1 MCVVAVKYL
10 DKYGWVGAKN
20 RDRNYIVG
28 IDIVRSNRGGIQRM
42 YIDDNTT
49 RWTEGINEY
58 GLGILSASLTVKEDE
73 KEGGKVASSGLKPGE
88 RNPIVSPDGLAI
100 RRALLLKDP
109 KKAAQSLIDSK
120 LAGATYIFNRDT
132 CYLLE
137 GGFNI
142 RKNKDSTENPRKY
155 VYVLKEI
162 SKDDDHSVRTNHG
175 IDIPQLGY
183 SKDSS
188 DSTTR
193 RNRES
198 SESRWSAVENALDKT
213 SIIDP
218 HGVLECMSVKP
229 NKDTFLNP
237 VRLGNPKKGDM
248 VTTGQLL
255 LVPSECT
262 LHYRPIYSSVSFD
275 YPDLNSK
282 EGAKV
287 YFEIISSRKL
297 LSFQEFSKNCE
308 GKHIHV

>member
-28 IDIVRSNRGGIQRM
+28 IDIVRSDRGGLQRM
-42 YIDDNTT
+42 YIDDKTT

-58 GLGILSASLTVKEDE
+58 GLGIISASLTVKDDE
-73 KEGGKVASSGLKPGE
+73 KEGSKAASTRVKPGE
-88 RNPIVSPDGLAI
+88 RNPIVSNDGLAI
-100 RRALLLKDP
+100 RRALLMKDP
-109 KKAAQSLIDSK
+109 KKAAESLIKDE
-120 LAGATYIFNRDT
+120 LAGATYIFNKDT

-137 GGFNI
+137 AGFNI
-142 RKNKDSTENPRKY
+142 KKTKDSDETPRKY
-155 VYVLKEI
+155 VHVLKEI

-183 SKDSS
+183 SKDAS
-188 DSTTR
+188 DAKTQ

-198 SESRWSAVENALDKT
+198 SESRWSAVETSFDKT
-213 SIIDP
+213 SIADP

-229 NKDTFLNP
+229 NEDRFMNP

-275 YPDLNSK
+275 YPGLNGK
-282 EGAKV
+282 DGAKV
-287 YFEIISSRKL
+287 FFEIISSRKL
-297 LSFQEFSKNCE
+297 LSFQDFAKN
-308 GKHIHV
+308 KKK

>member
-1 MCVVAVKYL
+1 MCTIAVKYL
-10 DKYGWVGAKN
+10 DKYGWIGAKN

-28 IDIVRSNRGGIQRM
+28 IDIVRSDRGGVQRM
-42 YIDDNTT
+42 YIDDQTT

-58 GLGILSASLTVKEDE
+58 GLGIISASLTVKDDE
-73 KEGGKVASSGLKPGE
+73 KEGGKVAAPNLKPGE

-109 KKAAQSLIDSK
+109 KKAAQSLINDE
-120 LAGATYIFNRDT
+120 LAGATYIFNKEI

-137 GGFNI
+137 GGFNV
-142 RKNKDSTENPRKY
+142 KKDKASKDSPRKY

-175 IDIPQLGY
+175 IDISQLGY

-188 DSTTR
+188 DAATQ
-193 RNRES
+193 RNRKS
-198 SESRWSAVENALDKT
+198 SESRWSAVEMAFDKS
-213 SIIDP
+213 SITDP
-218 HGVLECMSVKP
+218 YGVLECMSARP
-229 NKDTFLNP
+229 NKDVFLNP

-275 YPDLNSK
+275 YPGLNSK
-282 EGAKV
+282 EGSKV
-287 YFEIISSRKL
+287 FFEIISSRKL
-297 LSFQEFSKNCE
+297 LSFQDFTKNTP
-308 GKHIHV
+308 K

>member
-28 IDIVRSNRGGIQRM
+28 IDIVRSDRGGVQRM
-42 YIDDNTT
+42 YIDDQTT
-49 RWTEGINEY
+49 RWTEGINEH
-58 GLGILSASLTVKEDE
+58 GLGILSASLTVKDDE

-109 KKAAQSLIDSK
+109 KKAAQSLIDDK
-120 LAGATYIFNRDT
+120 LAGATYIFNKDT

-142 RKNKDSTENPRKY
+142 RKDKDSKETPRKY

-188 DSTTR
+188 DATTK
-193 RNRES
+193 RNRTS
-198 SESRWSAVENALDKT
+198 SESRWSAVETAFDKT
-213 SIIDP
+213 SVIDP
-218 HGVLECMSVKP
+218 HGVLECMCVKP
-229 NKDTFLNP
+229 NKDLFLNP

-275 YPDLNSK
+275 YPNLNSK
-282 EGAKV
+282 DGTKV

-297 LSFQEFSKNCE
+297 LSFQDFTK
-308 GKHIHV
+308 KK